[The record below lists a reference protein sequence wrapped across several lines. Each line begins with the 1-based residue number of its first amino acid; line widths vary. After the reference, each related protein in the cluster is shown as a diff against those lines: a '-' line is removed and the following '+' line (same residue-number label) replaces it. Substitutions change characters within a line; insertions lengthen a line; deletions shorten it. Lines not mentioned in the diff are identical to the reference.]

1 MTEESMELYNCII
14 MGLLTWVIFTLARV
28 DSKMPVVIS
37 CDCFNDLSHDEMKQL
52 KEVYLL
58 SKQEQ
63 VKEEVKEQ
71 EEDCVSVEKED

>member
-1 MTEESMELYNCII
+1 MELYNCII

-37 CDCFNDLSHDEMKQL
+37 CDCFNDLSHDEMRQL

-58 SKQEQ
+58 SKQNQ
-63 VKEEVKEQ
+63 VKEDEEVKE
-71 EEDCVSVEKED
+71 EDGVSVEKED

>member
-1 MTEESMELYNCII
+1 MDDLFAPLVL
-14 MGLLTWVIFTLARV
+14 GLLTWVIFTLHV
-28 DSKMPVVIS
+28 VNSKMPMVIS

-58 SKQEQ
+58 SKQNQ

-71 EEDCVSVEKED
+71 EDEVVVEKED

>member
-1 MTEESMELYNCII
+1 MDDLFAPLVL
-14 MGLLTWVIFTLARV
+14 GLLTWVIFTLARV

-71 EEDCVSVEKED
+71 EDEVVVEKED

>member
-1 MTEESMELYNCII
+1 MELYNCII

-58 SKQEQ
+58 SKQNQ
-63 VKEEVKEQ
+63 VKEDEEVKE
-71 EEDCVSVEKED
+71 EDGVSVEKED